1 MPTGRRRT
9 ARRLTV
15 TTVFER
21 HWNWYVGYVPGIPGV
36 NAQER
41 TLRAA
46 RESLRVALREL
57 GDVNPKQLRGVRGA
71 TASMSSLTSS
81 PPFRGSKR
89 SPLSRCLT
97 RPRALVRVLLD

>member
-1 MPTGRRRT
+1 MPRVRRTLTAMPTGRRRT

-15 TTVFER
+15 TAVFER
-21 HWNWYVGYVPGIPGV
+21 HGNWYVGYVPGIPGV

-57 GDVNPKQLRGVRGA
+57 ADVNPKQLRGVRRQVER
-71 TASMSSLTSS
+71 LEVD
-81 PPFRGSKR
+81 
-89 SPLSRCLT
+89 
-97 RPRALVRVLLD
+97 LVA